1 MRKILGLFLL
11 FITLTTC
18 NDGDLIDL
26 SFDFEDEFTINECG
40 QLIFYK
46 INETQNESLAL
57 SLTGISIEELFNFED
72 ILTQVQDTIV
82 IERSIN
88 GTSNRLNYRVYNG
101 TVTGSDLFCNPIPPS
116 DISVRSEE
124 DSQTGTVIITII
136 ARDDDNDGIPSEFED
151 LNGNGNLL
159 DDDSD
164 NDGIQN
170 FLDVDDDGDNVLTR
184 DELTPNTLN
193 TDPGLNPLDTDGDTT
208 PDYLDVN
215 DDGDDALTRDEESIL
230 QDENPRN
237 DVTEPGGL
245 PDYLNPNVSTTEPAV
260 AFRAHTVVRTFTIK
274 VQVNNI
280 QFSFLNQTSL
290 DFGENVSSV
299 NVTKSP
305 IFN

>member
-1 MRKILGLFLL
+1 MRKILGFLLL
-11 FITLTTC
+11 FITITAC

-40 QLIFYK
+40 QLILYK
-46 INETQNESLAL
+46 INDAQNESLAL
-57 SLTGISIEELFNFED
+57 SLSGVSLEELFDFDEVLN
-72 ILTQVQDTIV
+72 QVQDTII
-82 IERSIN
+82 IERTIN
-88 GTSNRLNYRVYNG
+88 GTTNRLNYRVYNG

-136 ARDDDNDGIPSEFED
+136 ARDDDNDGIPAEYED
-151 LNGNGNLL
+151 LNGNGDLL

-164 NDGIQN
+164 NDGIPN

-184 DELTPNTLN
+184 DELTPDTLN
-193 TDPGLNPLDTDGDTT
+193 TDPSINPLDTDGDGT
-208 PDYLDVN
+208 PDYLDTD
-215 DDGDDALTRDEESIL
+215 DDGDGALTRDEENYS
-230 QDENPRN
+230 QDQNPRN
-237 DVTEPGGL
+237 DPPEIGAL
-245 PDYLNPNVSTTEPAV
+245 PDYLNPNVSTIVPAV
-260 AFRAHTVVRTFTIK
+260 AFRSHTVTRTFTIK

-290 DFGENVSSV
+290 DFGENVSTINIV
-299 NVTKSP
+299 KTP